1 MLVLIIGVGQY
12 VAVRKRADDGR
23 VGGAEPSR
31 AEPYCPAMPMPRR
44 ELVRVFELRV
54 RQDGFGFAGK
64 REAPGGSFSFRS
76 GSFSFRSGSFSF
88 RSP

>member
-23 VGGAEPSR
+23 VGG

-76 GSFSFRSGSFSF
+76 GSFSFRS
-88 RSP
+88 P